1 MLVMRSEKLSD
12 SSCYVVDRRGD
23 EKRCNR
29 HRGYLSR
36 GNDVCVVVIRQISI
50 EDNFRD
56 IYGCYNENPCNYLA
70 ENSFTH
76 QVLLLAADPPHSTL
90 DYLLEQR
97 LLMEF
102 SMRGDLLPTSSVN
115 RCFGKTWC
123 VQPIGGV
130 VSSLEDSVFFNPR
143 ITKSR
148 RKRMIVVIH

>member
-56 IYGCYNENPCNYLA
+56 KYGCYNENPCNYLA

-76 QVLLLAADPPHSTL
+76 QVLLLAADPPH
-90 DYLLEQR
+90 R
-97 LLMEF
+97 L
-102 SMRGDLLPTSSVN
+102 SV
-115 RCFGKTWC
+115 CM
-123 VQPIGGV
+123 
-130 VSSLEDSVFFNPR
+130 SLEEGAADSLLCR
-143 ITKSR
+143 SAAE
-148 RKRMIVVIH
+148 VIARHVYVE